1 MEAAPLKRLPGTVCG
16 SRGAWEARWS
26 PDGLVHA
33 ARGVSGDSREAG
45 TETADFGGTW
55 TGRRAARAGGRAAA
69 GPGRHRRL
77 RPRCAE
83 GTALRREASVPCI
96 AVSIHGG
103 AAGARRR
110 AHGTPAASRVTAVRR
125 GRCPCVWASC
135 GQGLGSRAG
144 QRLRR
149 RAVDRGDCP
158 GHTAATAPPSGG
170 RCLPSVCWRRVFE
183 VRARRGGRAPG
194 LAPLQGCGT
203 FRERL
208 DRGSRLG
215 HSLLGAGL
223 PGALGA
229 RERSCCGRGRTR
241 TRSSPLRR
249 CSVVFPAGA
258 RLLRAPATTAHEEAA
273 VAMHP
278 EPAAGGSGSVR
289 GSAPAASFLARPRP
303 APRAHTRVRGTPLD
317 AVPCLPATV
326 TPRPSRR
333 GEPGPSAVA
342 AWRGAASPPPGLV
355 SGFSLRGHE
364 CAPCP
369 PPRGRDYSGLGE
381 RGQAWRAALS
391 CTVRLPSSLP
401 PPRRRSPA
409 LRDPRSLP
417 RPQTATVL

>member
-16 SRGAWEARWS
+16 SRGGSEAIWS

-33 ARGVSGDSREAG
+33 ARGVSGDSCEVG

-55 TGRRAARAGGRAAA
+55 TGRRAAA
-69 GPGRHRRL
+69 GPGSHGRL

-83 GTALRREASVPCI
+83 GTALRGEASVPCI
-96 AVSIHGG
+96 AVSVHGG
-103 AAGARRR
+103 AAGAGRR

-149 RAVDRGDCP
+149 RAVDRGDCL

-203 FRERL
+203 FPERL

-229 RERSCCGRGRTR
+229 RERSCCGHGRTR

-273 VAMHP
+273 VAMRP
-278 EPAAGGSGSVR
+278 EPAAGGSGW
-289 GSAPAASFLARPRP
+289 AAGLRPRRILP
-303 APRAHTRVRGTPLD
+303 CPAAPRAARSHPGSGDPTGRHP
-317 AVPCLPATV
+317 VP
-326 TPRPSRR
+326 
-333 GEPGPSAVA
+333 
-342 AWRGAASPPPGLV
+342 
-355 SGFSLRGHE
+355 
-364 CAPCP
+364 
-369 PPRGRDYSGLGE
+369 
-381 RGQAWRAALS
+381 S
-391 CTVRLPSSLP
+391 CHS
-401 PPRRRSPA
+401 
-409 LRDPRSLP
+409 DPTAE
-417 RPQTATVL
+417 QTG